1 MRKKILLCISN
12 DLGLKILKILKKKY
26 YVKVYSTKKINEKH
40 KYIEDKEKFL
50 FHLKNESKFDWII
63 CVYWPFII
71 DKKLFF
77 KFKDSINFHPSYL
90 PYCKGWY
97 PNVIAKVFGF
107 KYGVTLHRITKHVD
121 GGPIWC
127 QKRIG
132 INLLDDSKKIYNTA
146 QKEIMKIFK
155 KNYQKIINNEI
166 KPFKQNKVKNF
177 FSKKLTNSLNKI
189 NLEKKMKVK
198 DLINLSFSRQFGNNT
213 YMWFKYKNENYSF
226 SIKVKKLN

>member
-12 DLGLKILKILKKKY
+12 GLGLKILKILKKKY
-26 YVKVYSTKKINEKH
+26 NIKVYSTKKINEKH
-40 KYIEDKEKFL
+40 KYIEDKKKFL

-71 DKKLFF
+71 DYKLFF

-107 KYGVTLHRITKHVD
+107 KYGVTLHRINKHVD

-127 QKRIG
+127 QKTIS

-146 QKEIMKIFK
+146 QKEILKIFK

-166 KPFKQNKVKNF
+166 KPFKQKKVRNF

-198 DLINLSFSRQFGNNT
+198 DLINLSLSRQFGNNT